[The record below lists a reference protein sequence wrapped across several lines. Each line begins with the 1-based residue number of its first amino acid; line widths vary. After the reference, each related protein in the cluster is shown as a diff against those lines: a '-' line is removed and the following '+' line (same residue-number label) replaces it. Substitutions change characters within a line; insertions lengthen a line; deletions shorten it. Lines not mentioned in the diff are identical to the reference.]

1 MAEKD
6 TKDTDFI
13 RILLVDDEINFLD
26 VLTKR
31 MARRGFKVTTAN
43 NGDEAIQAL
52 RNDDFDIVVLDL
64 KMEGMD
70 GIEVLKIFKKMV
82 PDLPVIMLTGHGSQI
97 AADEGIKYGVSD
109 YLSKPYDFERLIK
122 KIYSTLNKEL
132 KNGS

>member
-1 MAEKD
+1 MAANDSKD
-6 TKDTDFI
+6 NGFI
-13 RILLVDDEINFLD
+13 KILLVDDEKNFLN

-31 MARRGFKVTTAN
+31 MTRRGFTVTTAN

-52 RNDDFDIVVLDL
+52 RNNDFHIVVLDL

-97 AADEGIKYGVSD
+97 AAEEGLKHGVSD
-109 YLSKPYDFERLIK
+109 YLSKPYDFESLIK
-122 KIYSTLNKEL
+122 KIYSSLNK
-132 KNGS
+132 KMNSGR